1 MQPVESHKFLVPV
14 VVLSLFWG
22 AARHWPARAESR
34 EEKTAAGS
42 LDETKTSVK
51 QADDAYSAKRWAEAR
66 VGYESLVKSSPDN
79 PIYWQALSAIYHQQN
94 DLENEAKALEEVWD
108 KSPTPIDACPGLPLA
123 YQRLKRTN
131 EAFEAARHCYDLDQQ
146 NTDSIFAM
154 AWVYERR
161 QDWKKSREFYEKGIA
176 LAPHYADMQIGLAR
190 LELFQGSSNKAISL
204 AQAALKQNSRQP
216 DALLVLGM
224 AYRDSGQLAEAR
236 RALEQA
242 LEISEGYPDVHL
254 VLGQVA
260 ESQMN
265 FEEARRHYARAAE
278 LDPGG
283 GTGVAA
289 LARIK
294 GMEKGARP

>member
-1 MQPVESHKFLVPV
+1 MQSDERHRLLVPV
-14 VVLSLFWG
+14 VVLSCFFG
-22 AARHWPARAESR
+22 ATHYWPVRPESR

-42 LDETKTSVK
+42 LNETKTIAK
-51 QADDAYSAKRWAEAR
+51 QAAAAYSAQHWDEAR
-66 VGYESLVKSSPDN
+66 SGYEALVKSSPDN
-79 PIYWQALSAIYHQQN
+79 PIYWHALSVIYHQQN
-94 DLENEAKALEEVWD
+94 DLPNEAKALEEVWD

-123 YQRLKRTN
+123 DQRLHRPK

-146 NTDSIFAM
+146 NTDAIFAL

-161 QDWKKSREFYEKGIA
+161 KDWKESRALYEKGLA
-176 LAPHYADMQIGLAR
+176 LAPSYTDMQIGLAR
-190 LELFQGSSNKAISL
+190 LELFQGSNNKAISL
-204 AQAALKQNSRQP
+204 AQAALKRNSRQP

-224 AYRDSGQLAEAR
+224 AYRSGGQLAEAR
-236 RALEQA
+236 RTLEQA
-242 LEISEGYPDVHL
+242 LQITEEYPDVHL

-260 ESQMN
+260 EDQMD
-265 FEEARRHYARAAE
+265 FAEARRHYARAAE

-294 GMEKGARP
+294 GLEKGANR